1 MAIFSD
7 FDIANDVKVEMLLP
21 QDVNNVFVL
30 GISLLDGTDVLGD
43 DSAGTLAWQNLAC
56 EINRVQTSIGGSI
69 ASNVFYQANAGTATM
84 QMQSWEFDPAN
95 YSYIRPSTPV
105 RIRIAR
111 GGYSFILWT
120 GFVDNIDVTYAPDQP
135 NQITIQATDIWALA
149 VNRRMDY
156 EPDPYVID
164 DFILPSE
171 ALAAACDIVSQ
182 APDFAINY
190 DGSFG
195 TFQPAMS
202 LTAVN
207 NTTFGSV
214 VSNALNT
221 GLGFIYFDPNED
233 ALIYRPRSVSG
244 TPVYTVGNNHGEVNH
259 LCMADLTMATK
270 SEDIYN
276 NVLVTQRYE
285 VAPDPLFEI
294 LYRNQDSIDLYG
306 ERSDDFTVDL
316 NSVADAAKWAD
327 LVFTDKPV
335 TIVEQ
340 VVTPAVNRLGDLT
353 EAVEF
358 MPADFVG
365 VYYVT
370 DEMNVNTS
378 YTVTKVSHSIDVN
391 NWFTTLDVWK
401 EF

>member
-1 MAIFSD
+1 LAIFSN
-7 FDIANDVKVEMLLP
+7 FNIANDVKVEMLLP

-105 RIRIAR
+105 RIRVSR

-156 EPDPYVID
+156 EPADYVID
-164 DFILPSE
+164 NFILPSE
-171 ALAAACDIVSQ
+171 AMAAACDIVSGSG
-182 APDFAINY
+182 DFSINY
-190 DGSFG
+190 DGFYG
-195 TFQPAMS
+195 VEQPAMTLNPAYNS
-202 LTAVN
+202 
-207 NTTFGSV
+207 TFGAV
-214 VSNALNT
+214 VANALNS

-233 ALIYRPRSVSG
+233 ALIYRPRAVSG
-244 TPVYTVGNNHGEVNH
+244 VPVYTVGNNHGEPDH
-259 LCMADLTMATK
+259 LCMADLSMATK
-270 SEDIYN
+270 SQDIYN
-276 NVLVTQRYE
+276 NVLVTQKFDS
-285 VAPDPLFEI
+285 PFTPPFSL
-294 LYRNQDSIDLYG
+294 LYKNQDSIDLYG
-306 ERSDDFTVDL
+306 ERSDDFSVDL
-316 NSVADAAKWAD
+316 ETGADATKWAD
-327 LVFTDKPV
+327 LVFAEKPV